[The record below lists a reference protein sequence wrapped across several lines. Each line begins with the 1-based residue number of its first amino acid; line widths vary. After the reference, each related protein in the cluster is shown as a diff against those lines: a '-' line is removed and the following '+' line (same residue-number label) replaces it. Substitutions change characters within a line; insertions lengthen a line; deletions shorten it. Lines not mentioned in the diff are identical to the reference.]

1 MRGERGSASVAVV
14 AVVAVAMV
22 LGLGAADTARVLA
35 VAARAQ
41 AAADAAALAAAQE
54 LAVASERT
62 PSDVADEFAARN
74 GAALV
79 ECRCEPGTFDVYVRV
94 RIPVGRLLLFGSG
107 RVVDAEA
114 AAIVDTGSG

>member
-1 MRGERGSASVAVV
+1 MRGERGSASVVAV

-35 VAARAQ
+35 AAARAQ

-54 LAVASERT
+54 LAL
-62 PSDVADEFAARN
+62 PSDRAPVELADEFAARN
-74 GAALV
+74 GAELL

-94 RIPVGRLLLFGSG
+94 RVPVGTLLLLGSN